1 MINTVKRGRDYT
13 QTLGLLEKPRLIP
26 KYFATGQHAPV
37 FSTRAK
43 PMAVTETTENTYRI
57 LFHNQGQIYEVY
69 ARNIYQSDLY
79 GFVEVEDYVFGNR
92 SKMLIDPAEDRL
104 RSEFEG
110 VQRSYIPMHA
120 IVRIDEVEKEGVA
133 KITTDSGEKVTPF
146 PMPLPKDKS

>member
-1 MINTVKRGRDYT
+1 
-13 QTLGLLEKPRLIP
+13 
-26 KYFATGQHAPV
+26 
-37 FSTRAK
+37 
-43 PMAVTETTENTYRI
+43 MAVTETTENTYRI

-79 GFVEVEDYVFGNR
+79 GFVDVEDYVFGNH

-133 KITTDSGEKVTPF
+133 KITTGSGEKVTPF